1 MKLTKITDPAKLAE
15 LHAKEGPQGPMGPI
29 GPTGKQGPKGDKGD
43 RGADGIGI
51 SRTWIDKDGSFMVE
65 YTNGTQVNLGS
76 IRTESVDNIV
86 TKGNAV
92 FGGGSGL
99 TRQQVLNLINEN
111 TTQLYIQDTQP
122 TADGKY
128 LWVDTSGGDITF
140 WVEDGL

>member
-29 GPTGKQGPKGDKGD
+29 GPTGKQGPKGEKGD
-43 RGADGIGI
+43 RGADGVGI

-122 TADGKY
+122 TAEGKY
-128 LWVDTSGGDITF
+128 LWIDTSNGDLTF
-140 WVEDGL
+140 WVEDGI